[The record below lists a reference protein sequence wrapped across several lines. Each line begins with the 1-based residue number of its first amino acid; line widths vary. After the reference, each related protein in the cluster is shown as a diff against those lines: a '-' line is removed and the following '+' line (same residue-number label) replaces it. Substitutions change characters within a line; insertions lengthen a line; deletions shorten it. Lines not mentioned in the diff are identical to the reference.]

1 MGSSDNENDLRLQNN
16 CVCLASTFAWY
27 Y

>member
-16 CVCLASTFAWY
+16 CVCLASTFA
-27 Y
+27 